1 MSPAATPMN
10 AAPREPA
17 AILEVDG
24 LCTHFDTE
32 DGLARP
38 VDGVSF
44 SLRPGETLGLVG
56 ESGCGKSVT
65 SLSILGLI
73 PKPPGRI
80 AAGRILFAGEDL
92 VQAGEKRLRQLRGR
106 RLSMIFQEP
115 MTALNPVLT
124 VGEQVA
130 EPLRLH
136 LALPRAA
143 ARRRAIELLTQVGI
157 PAPEQR
163 VDAYPH
169 ELSGGMRQR
178 VMIAMAIACDPAV
191 LIADEPTTALDV
203 TIQAQILE
211 LLRRLQAERG
221 MAMLLITHDLG
232 VVAQN
237 AQRVLVM
244 YAGKVVE
251 NAPVERLF
259 SAPGHPYSVGLLR
272 SLPEL
277 ARPGEPLATIPGM
290 VPPPT
295 RFPSG
300 CRFRTRCPLARERC
314 AEQEP
319 PLRPL
324 ARAPEQEVA
333 CHFPEE
339 TPAW

>member
-1 MSPAATPMN
+1 MNPAEQRP
-10 AAPREPA
+10 APV
-17 AILEVDG
+17 LEVEG
-24 LCTHFDTE
+24 LAVHFDTE

-44 SLRPGETLGLVG
+44 ALAPGETLGLVG

-65 SLSILGLI
+65 SLAILGLI
-73 PKPPGRI
+73 PAPPGRI
-80 AAGRILFAGEDL
+80 AAGRILFEGEDL
-92 VQAGEKRLRQLRGR
+92 VQAGEKRLRRLRGR
-106 RLSMIFQEP
+106 RLAMVFQEP
-115 MTALNPVLT
+115 MTALNPVLP

-136 LALPRAA
+136 LALPRAE
-143 ARRRAIELLTQVGI
+143 ARRRAIELLAQVGI

-163 VDAYPH
+163 VDSYPH

-211 LLRRLQAERG
+211 LLRGLQQQRG
-221 MAMLLITHDLG
+221 MAMLLITPDLG

-244 YAGKVVE
+244 YAGKLVE
-251 NAPVERLF
+251 SAPVARLF
-259 SAPGHPYSVGLLR
+259 AAPGHPYSAGLLR

-277 ARPGEPLATIPGM
+277 ARPGEPLATIPGQ

-314 AEQEP
+314 AEEEP
-319 PLRPL
+319 LLRPHPQ
-324 ARAPEQEVA
+324 APEQWVA

-339 TPAW
+339 ACPW